1 MANYFTQEGLTK
13 LQEEL
18 EYLKTTKQNEIA
30 QALHHAASFGDL
42 SENAAYHQAK
52 EERKKLL
59 DRIIELEQLL
69 KGAKAVNNTPLG
81 GKVSLG
87 CSVVLECDGE
97 KQAFQIV
104 APEEASII
112 NNKISCQSP
121 LGKCLIGKMAGEE
134 AQVKTETAQISYTIL
149 EVK

>member
-1 MANYFTQEGLTK
+1 MANYFTQEGLTN

-69 KGAKAVNNTPLG
+69 KGAKAVSNTATG
-81 GKVSLG
+81 GKISLG

-97 KQAFQIV
+97 KQSFQIV
-104 APEEASII
+104 APEESSIA
-112 NNKISCQSP
+112 NNKISYQSP
-121 LGKCLIGKMAGEE
+121 LGKCLIGKMVGEE
-134 AQVKTETAQISYTIL
+134 AKVKTETALISYTIL
-149 EVK
+149 V